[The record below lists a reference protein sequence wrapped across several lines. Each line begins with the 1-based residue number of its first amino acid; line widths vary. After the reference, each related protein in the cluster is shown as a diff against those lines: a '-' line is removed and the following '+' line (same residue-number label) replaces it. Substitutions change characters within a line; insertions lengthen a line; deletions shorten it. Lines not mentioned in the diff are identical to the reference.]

1 MSSFSKAYNPPENI
15 DTYSCKWSD
24 VIFRIF
30 LLVFINDISLI
41 EIQYVFPLW
50 TGHIARGIEIHWC
63 IACLLAA
70 LAGTTILESLSQ
82 DSGPRSIELTKCT
95 SDPHPVHS
103 RNHREIQVHAPT
115 GREASR
121 GVAHGSEPLLLYHEK
136 LLQGKISF

>member
-50 TGHIARGIEIHWC
+50 TGHIARGIEIH
-63 IACLLAA
+63 
-70 LAGTTILESLSQ
+70 
-82 DSGPRSIELTKCT
+82 
-95 SDPHPVHS
+95 
-103 RNHREIQVHAPT
+103 
-115 GREASR
+115 
-121 GVAHGSEPLLLYHEK
+121 
-136 LLQGKISF
+136 